1 MNMIATVATKEKAWQ
16 LADKLFPTDYSR
28 NEPDSLRAGYPI
40 FNTTSTDSKYKGF
53 HISDLNAALEL
64 NMGAETI
71 RINISEYETKP
82 ALEKADKTVDR
93 EAEIKDRSCF
103 MSADRNKS
111 CCFKWLF
118 ADIHA
123 AVYSFS
129 DHSVLHDL
137 FCIFM
142 CCCVE
147 VSAALP
153 FFPQVIFAHDL
164 HVLHIN
170 L

>member
-71 RINISEYETKP
+71 RLVAGTG
-82 ALEKADKTVDR
+82 R
-93 EAEIKDRSCF
+93 
-103 MSADRNKS
+103 RNRMKHIRRNGTTS
-111 CCFKWLF
+111 
-118 ADIHA
+118 
-123 AVYSFS
+123 SFRCT
-129 DHSVLHDL
+129 H
-137 FCIFM
+137 
-142 CCCVE
+142 
-147 VSAALP
+147 
-153 FFPQVIFAHDL
+153 
-164 HVLHIN
+164 
-170 L
+170 